1 MIEVLS
7 GTSSL
12 WWAVIVSGIYHGIN
26 PGMGW
31 PLAVSS
37 ALMQKRHSALISAL
51 TALGLGHFLAMMAM
65 LLPFSILMGLV
76 IWEFEIRFTA
86 SLSLIL
92 LGVFLFI
99 YNKHP
104 RFLSR
109 IKPSRVMLWSFL
121 VAIAHGAG
129 LMLVPIYLGICRI
142 ERLDAGHQAASDLM
156 TSNIG
161 SALIVSLVHTSAMLF
176 SGAAIA
182 LLIYFWLGLKFL
194 SSTWFNLDRIWA
206 VSIIIVGVVS
216 MYAAFVSPHV

>member
-1 MIEVLS
+1 
-7 GTSSL
+7 
-12 WWAVIVSGIYHGIN
+12 
-26 PGMGW
+26 
-31 PLAVSS
+31 
-37 ALMQKRHSALISAL
+37 
-51 TALGLGHFLAMMAM
+51 
-65 LLPFSILMGLV
+65 
-76 IWEFEIRFTA
+76 
-86 SLSLIL
+86 
-92 LGVFLFI
+92 
-99 YNKHP
+99 
-104 RFLSR
+104 
-109 IKPSRVMLWSFL
+109 MLWSFL